1 MSATQDRAAGH
12 PGAVRSAWR
21 VWGVRGL
28 WVVAGLLLA
37 IAAAAGFY
45 VWRATP
51 ATNGTLQL
59 AGASGEIRILRD
71 AQGIPTI
78 RAASVRDV
86 MFGLGVA
93 HAQDRLWQLETHR
106 RIGSGRLAEAF
117 GEGALET
124 DRFLRALG
132 VRRAAQAQ
140 WEATQGESREVLQAY
155 AAGIN
160 AVLRQALGARPPE
173 YLILGLQPEDWTPV
187 DSLAWAIMMAWDLG
201 GNWNSELQR
210 MRLALTF
217 PAQRV
222 HELMP
227 PYPGERPAATAD
239 VSTLYRELK
248 IGATGATQSWLSLPE
263 QAPPSGVEGVGSNN
277 WVLAGKRTTTGA
289 PLLANDPHLK
299 LSAPALWYFARL
311 EAPGLRAA
319 GATMPGVPSIV
330 LGQNA
335 DVAWG
340 FTNTGPDVQDL
351 YLERLKA
358 GDAAQ
363 YQTPSGWAAF
373 STVDEEIRV
382 KGRSEPVRL
391 KVRSTRHGPI
401 ISDAG
406 TAADL
411 VGAKG
416 GSPDLVLAM
425 RWTALDPDTD
435 PVGAGLKMMRATSVE
450 AFVQASRAWV
460 APMQNM
466 VVADRAGR
474 IGFVAAGRVPL
485 RRPDNDLKGLAPAPG
500 WDTRY
505 DWAGWVPQ
513 DETPREF
520 DPERGWLATAN
531 QRIHAPDYPHHI
543 SSDWAAPWRQ
553 QRIEQLLEQRPKH
566 SLDDLARMHG
576 DVVSLAAVKLL
587 PWLQGARPAHAL
599 TAAAQAQLA
608 GWDGTMAADKAA
620 PLIHWAWVRHLTK
633 ALLADEFGSE
643 EAFAKVFPSRTFRDA
658 VEGILERRDAWWC
671 DDKRTPAVETCSDMS
686 ARALA
691 AALDELSARF
701 GQDPAAWRWGQAHQA
716 VSEHRP
722 FSRVRALAQLFELRR
737 PVGGDTYTV
746 NVSRVSL
753 RPDAVTGEL
762 YLNDHGPSLRALY
775 DLADPRQS
783 RVMHSTGQSGLPWAT
798 GYRRFKDAWVRGDY
812 VPLWVEEAQAT
823 AGGRLV
829 ITPAP

>member
-1 MSATQDRAAGH
+1 
-12 PGAVRSAWR
+12 
-21 VWGVRGL
+21 
-28 WVVAGLLLA
+28 
-37 IAAAAGFY
+37 
-45 VWRATP
+45 
-51 ATNGTLQL
+51 
-59 AGASGEIRILRD
+59 
-71 AQGIPTI
+71 
-78 RAASVRDV
+78 
-86 MFGLGVA
+86 
-93 HAQDRLWQLETHR
+93 
-106 RIGSGRLAEAF
+106 
-117 GEGALET
+117 
-124 DRFLRALG
+124 
-132 VRRAAQAQ
+132 
-140 WEATQGESREVLQAY
+140 
-155 AAGIN
+155 
-160 AVLRQALGARPPE
+160 
-173 YLILGLQPEDWTPV
+173 
-187 DSLAWAIMMAWDLG
+187 
-201 GNWNSELQR
+201 
-210 MRLALTF
+210 
-217 PAQRV
+217 
-222 HELMP
+222 
-227 PYPGERPAATAD
+227 
-239 VSTLYRELK
+239 
-248 IGATGATQSWLSLPE
+248 
-263 QAPPSGVEGVGSNN
+263 
-277 WVLAGKRTTTGA
+277 
-289 PLLANDPHLK
+289 
-299 LSAPALWYFARL
+299 
-311 EAPGLRAA
+311 
-319 GATMPGVPSIV
+319 
-330 LGQNA
+330 
-335 DVAWG
+335 
-340 FTNTGPDVQDL
+340 
-351 YLERLKA
+351 
-358 GDAAQ
+358 
-363 YQTPSGWAAF
+363 
-373 STVDEEIRV
+373 
-382 KGRSEPVRL
+382 
-391 KVRSTRHGPI
+391 
-401 ISDAG
+401 
-406 TAADL
+406 
-411 VGAKG
+411 
-416 GSPDLVLAM
+416 
-425 RWTALDPDTD
+425 
-435 PVGAGLKMMRATSVE
+435 
-450 AFVQASRAWV
+450 
-460 APMQNM
+460 
-466 VVADRAGR
+466 
-474 IGFVAAGRVPL
+474 VPL

-500 WDTRY
+500 WDARY

-686 ARALA
+686 ARAMA

-823 AGGRLV
+823 AGGNLV